1 MGDVKCQECK
11 PDDVMVTFE
20 NGIFKKVVIIIAM
33 NSIGGF
39 RNADILKA

>member
-20 NGIFKKVVIIIAM
+20 NGIFKKSC
-33 NSIGGF
+33 NHYSYEF
-39 RNADILKA
+39 YWRL